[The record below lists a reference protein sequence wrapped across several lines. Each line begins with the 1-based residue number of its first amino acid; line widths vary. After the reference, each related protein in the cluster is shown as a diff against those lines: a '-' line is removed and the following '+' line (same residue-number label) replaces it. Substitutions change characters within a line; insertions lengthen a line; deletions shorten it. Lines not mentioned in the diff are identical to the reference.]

1 MMKDVRSALKTR
13 YNKDIL
19 VFSSDVGSNMNAGL
33 ASVSDMLQ
41 GNLHP
46 YFSGT
51 AVANAANWTMNE
63 YRDKM
68 DGNPVSSGHK
78 GVISEVGWPTAPA
91 TAVYGA
97 NSVPGLDNLQ
107 TLVDGFVCQANT
119 AGIPYYWFEFKD
131 EPWKH
136 DPAVPVE
143 PYWGIFDKDGKL
155 KIKIPDCISP

>member
-1 MMKDVRSALKTR
+1 
-13 YNKDIL
+13 
-19 VFSSDVGSNMNAGL
+19 MNSQL
-33 ASVSDMLQ
+33 AAVSDMLQ

-51 AVANAANWTMNE
+51 SAAMAANWTMNE
-63 YRDKM
+63 YHDKIG
-68 DGNPVSSGHK
+68 GNPVSSGHT

-91 TAVYGA
+91 SAVYGA
-97 NSVPGLDNLQ
+97 SSVPGLDSLQ
-107 TLVDGFVCQANT
+107 TLVDSFVCQANT

-131 EPWKH
+131 EPWKQ

-155 KIKIPDCISP
+155 KIKIPDCIAP